1 MSWIACSLIAA
12 FFLGCYELC
21 TKHAVR
27 ENAVLPVLFLSTV
40 CGALVWGTLLLV
52 QAVSPAALPAGL
64 IVPSITWV
72 QHLQLLL
79 KSLIVA
85 SSWVCTY
92 FALKHLPLSIAS
104 PIRATGPVW
113 TVVGAMAVLVERPSW
128 MEFLGI
134 ATALVSFVCLSLA
147 GLKEGIRFHR
157 DRWIG
162 FMVAGTVLGAVSSLY
177 DKYLLGVL
185 HFPVATVQAWFAIYL
200 VVVFL
205 PLAFGW
211 WRRWWP
217 RNEFHWRWSIPCI
230 AAMLLISDY
239 LYFMALREPDALIS
253 LVSGIRRGST
263 LIAFAGSLL
272 FFGERNGWQ
281 KLPAVLG
288 VLLGIL
294 LIVMG

>member
-52 QAVSPAALPAGL
+52 QAVSPTALPAGL

-128 MEFLGI
+128 MEFLGSRRRWPPSFASRWRGARRASVST
-134 ATALVSFVCLSLA
+134 ATAGSGS
-147 GLKEGIRFHR
+147 
-157 DRWIG
+157 
-162 FMVAGTVLGAVSSLY
+162 
-177 DKYLLGVL
+177 
-185 HFPVATVQAWFAIYL
+185 
-200 VVVFL
+200 
-205 PLAFGW
+205 
-211 WRRWWP
+211 
-217 RNEFHWRWSIPCI
+217 WSRARCS
-230 AAMLLISDY
+230 A
-239 LYFMALREPDALIS
+239 R
-253 LVSGIRRGST
+253 
-263 LIAFAGSLL
+263 
-272 FFGERNGWQ
+272 
-281 KLPAVLG
+281 
-288 VLLGIL
+288 
-294 LIVMG
+294 